1 MVCQLLIKPCVF
13 EGNVVVTLMKLLLF
27 IPACFALNMTPG
39 PNNLLSMTNA
49 QRYNI
54 RVACYAGLGRLLAFA
69 GLIILTAL
77 GLATVL
83 YASEKLFLIIKV
95 VGGVYLLVLA
105 FQLWRADGA
114 TQVSTQIGGKSRFAL
129 AQQEFFLAA
138 GNPKAILIFTAFL
151 PQFVDPAG
159 DVTTQ
164 LLYLGAL
171 FLVLECGAIFL
182 YAFFGRVL
190 GHWFARPEKQR
201 WFNRVCATLLGSAG
215 VGLLFVSRD

>member
-1 MVCQLLIKPCVF
+1 
-13 EGNVVVTLMKLLLF
+13 MKLLLF
-27 IPACFALNMTPG
+27 IPACFAFIMSPG

-114 TQVSTQIGGKSRFAL
+114 TQVSTQSGGKSRFAL

-164 LLYLGAL
+164 LLYLGA
-171 FLVLECGAIFL
+171 IFL